1 MKKIQPTKNYSRR
14 NRLKSADDSDDLDGV
29 PNLVTLTYLE
39 LNALN
44 DWLSFGAS
52 RIIND
57 RSRNDK
63 AVIDSGH

>member
-1 MKKIQPTKNYSRR
+1 MRIEEAHKTLRLRMKKIQPTKNYSRR

-44 DWLSFGAS
+44 DWLILVQVA
-52 RIIND
+52 
-57 RSRNDK
+57 
-63 AVIDSGH
+63 